1 MIGQTRV
8 IAALALGFFAWSVS
22 ADAQQPTKIPRVGIL
37 SDETPSLDT
46 SFEVFAAEL
55 RRLGHVEGQTIIFE
69 PRYAAGNYEVLPSL
83 AAELVS
89 LRPDVILAVGTVAT
103 RAAKSATQTIPIV
116 FARISDPIGLGFVA
130 ALARP
135 GGNLTGVSL
144 EGPELAA
151 KQLELLITAVPAVK
165 RVGVLA
171 DPRLP
176 FSPILKDTEQAA
188 RSLNLKLVPEQV
200 RSPADFEP
208 ALRAMLEQHAGALIV
223 MAAPIFTEHAQQI
236 IDLATKARLPTMW
249 YRREQAQA
257 GGLMSYGSDRTEQ
270 FRRAAAHVD
279 KLLKGAKPADIPVEQ
294 PTRFELVINLKT
306 AKALGLTIPPSIL
319 ARADEVIE

>member
-1 MIGQTRV
+1 M
-8 IAALALGFFAWSVS
+8 L
-22 ADAQQPTKIPRVGIL
+22 
-37 SDETPSLDT
+37 
-46 SFEVFAAEL
+46 
-55 RRLGHVEGQTIIFE
+55 
-69 PRYAAGNYEVLPSL
+69 
-83 AAELVS
+83 
-89 LRPDVILAVGTVAT
+89 ILAIGTVAT

-144 EGPELAA
+144 QAPELAA

-176 FSPILKDTEQAA
+176 SASPGLKDTEQAA

-208 ALRAMLEQHAGALIV
+208 ALRAILEQHAGALIV